1 MEGGTAPPP
10 PLPSPPPPPGPLL
23 VDAAWKNG
31 WGPRLV
37 LPISLETADRAREM
51 RYSARAAN
59 TISRACSTT
68 TFDELLF
75 TNTEGEM
82 RIRRSD
88 FFLSLSLFFFFL
100 SLRFFFLSF
109 PELLFPRRAH
119 PRLRFK
125 GNWKSVMI
133 RIRSFLLFRKGGN
146 YHRRILHR
154 FFRSIA
160 IYRHFCHRSDELKIA
175 REINITSGHHIYICI
190 YGWTRD

>member
-1 MEGGTAPPP
+1 MSRGPGCLVGRATGVGQSGGGHRS
-10 PLPSPPPPPGPLL
+10 PLLPSPSPPPPPGPLL

-88 FFLSLSLFFFFL
+88 FFLSLSLFSFLSFSSFLFPLFSRASFSSTSTSTITFQRELEGCDDKNSLFSSLSEGRKLSSTHFTSFL
-100 SLRFFFLSF
+100 SLDCDLST
-109 PELLFPRRAH
+109 LLP
-119 PRLRFK
+119 
-125 GNWKSVMI
+125 S
-133 RIRSFLLFRKGGN
+133 
-146 YHRRILHR
+146 
-154 FFRSIA
+154 
-160 IYRHFCHRSDELKIA
+160 
-175 REINITSGHHIYICI
+175 
-190 YGWTRD
+190 